1 MTSERERATT
11 RAPGA
16 TYTRRGLL
24 RRGLGAG
31 AGALALSAVGGSLL
45 AREAAASTAPL
56 APRNLTL
63 NRSGGCPYL
72 LWELT
77 GADARGSRVEKSA
90 DGVNFAHYHTY
101 PLPSNPSPYS
111 VYIDHGAGEYGTFYY
126 HVRAYNAWGD
136 SPPSNV
142 VSIYVPPP
150 PAAPSNLT
158 ATTISRTQIDLAW
171 QDNADNEGGFWIE
184 ESLDRATW
192 TQLAAP
198 ELGPNRTTYS
208 RTGLANS
215 KTYYYRVRATNT
227 SGESAYSN
235 IASARTGRP

>member
-77 GADARGSRVEKSA
+77 GTDAQGSRVEK
-90 DGVNFAHYHTY
+90 
-101 PLPSNPSPYS
+101 
-111 VYIDHGAGEYGTFYY
+111 
-126 HVRAYNAWGD
+126 
-136 SPPSNV
+136 
-142 VSIYVPPP
+142 
-150 PAAPSNLT
+150 
-158 ATTISRTQIDLAW
+158 
-171 QDNADNEGGFWIE
+171 
-184 ESLDRATW
+184 
-192 TQLAAP
+192 
-198 ELGPNRTTYS
+198 
-208 RTGLANS
+208 
-215 KTYYYRVRATNT
+215 
-227 SGESAYSN
+227 
-235 IASARTGRP
+235 